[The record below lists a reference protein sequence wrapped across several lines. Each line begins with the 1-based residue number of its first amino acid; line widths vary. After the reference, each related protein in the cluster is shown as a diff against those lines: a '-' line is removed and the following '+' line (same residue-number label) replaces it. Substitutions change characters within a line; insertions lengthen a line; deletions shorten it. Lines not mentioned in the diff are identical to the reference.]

1 MNLKSTNM
9 KTIHSTT
16 DQKDRITVSRTS
28 KFKFIKLLVIGLI
41 VAAGFSSCVVYAHPA
56 HPYYWH
62 HY

>member
-1 MNLKSTNM
+1 MNLKFTIM
-9 KTIHSTT
+9 KTLQSTT
-16 DQKDRITVSRTS
+16 DQKDRITVSHIS

-56 HPYYWH
+56 HPYYYH

>member
-1 MNLKSTNM
+1 MNLKFTIM
-9 KTIHSTT
+9 KTLHSTT
-16 DQKDRITVSRTS
+16 DQKDRITVSHTS
-28 KFKFIKLLVIGLI
+28 KLKFIKLLVIGLI

>member
-1 MNLKSTNM
+1 M
-9 KTIHSTT
+9 KTLHSTT
-16 DQKDRITVSRTS
+16 DQKDRITVSHTS
-28 KFKFIKLLVIGLI
+28 KIKFVKLLVIGLI

>member
-1 MNLKSTNM
+1 M
-9 KTIHSTT
+9 KTLHSTT
-16 DQKDRITVSRTS
+16 GQNDRITVSHTS
-28 KFKFIKLLVIGLI
+28 KFKFVKLLVIGLI

>member
-1 MNLKSTNM
+1 MNLKFTIM
-9 KTIHSTT
+9 KTLHSTT

-28 KFKFIKLLVIGLI
+28 KIKFVRLLVIGLI

>member
-1 MNLKSTNM
+1 MNLKFTIM
-9 KTIHSTT
+9 KTLHSTT
-16 DQKDRITVSRTS
+16 DQKDRITVSHTG
-28 KFKFIKLLVIGLI
+28 KLKFIKLLVIGLI